1 MVERNRALLKLRT
14 NDLTVMERKSLALV
28 GVHALFDDATMGLQ
42 RGDRRKM

>member
-28 GVHALFDDATMGLQ
+28 GVHALFDDTMGLQ